1 VKKLV
6 LGAAAAAAV
15 AAPLAVMPS
24 IAGATGSTGGS
35 SVSIN
40 QYADFNFA
48 GSQLDLGLNVSC
60 TGGAGVVNVTVDQA
74 YPETPLLTGAHGTG
88 IQEVV
93 CDGKT
98 RYVTVTILGV
108 LYDGGKA
115 TATATLTGAPSGD
128 VTVKRQISI
137 RAT

>member
-15 AAPLAVMPS
+15 AAPAALIPS
-24 IAGATGSTGGS
+24 VAGATGS

-48 GSQLDLGLNVSC
+48 GTQLDVGVNVRC
-60 TGGAGVVNVTVDQA
+60 TGGTGTVNVSVNQD
-74 YPETPLLTGAHGTG
+74 YPETWAPTGALGTG
-88 IQEVV
+88 VQNVV
-93 CDGKT
+93 CDGWT
-98 RYVTVTILGV
+98 RYVTVTIVGAP
-108 LYDGGKA
+108 YDGGKA
-115 TATATLTGAPSGD
+115 TATAMLIAPSGS
-128 VTVKRQISI
+128 VTAQRQISI

>member
-6 LGAAAAAAV
+6 LGATAAAAL
-15 AAPLAVMPS
+15 AAPAVFVPS
-24 IAGATGSTGGS
+24 VASATGGTSGS

-48 GSQLDLGLNVSC
+48 GSQLDVGLYVRC
-60 TGGAGVVNVTVDQA
+60 TGGTGLVNLTVNQA
-74 YPETPLLTGAHGTG
+74 YPETPLPTGAHGTG
-88 IQEVV
+88 VQDVV

-98 RYVTVTILGV
+98 RYVTATVVGV

-115 TATATLTGAPSGD
+115 TATATLMAPSGD